1 MAQQQ
6 DEDFAAMFEAQG
18 AQTRARLSKRVR
30 PGQLVE
36 GPVVEIGADSV
47 FLDIGAKSEGR
58 IDRAQLED
66 RDGTLKVKVGDRLRA
81 TVSAVTPD
89 GIQLVVAIGKGGIDT
104 HALELARES
113 GVPVEGTVTKAV
125 KAGLEVEL
133 GNVRAFCPASQ
144 VDLGFAQ
151 DLERFV
157 GTKHFFKVIEIRDGG
172 RSVIVSRKA
181 VLKDERESQARAVR
195 ERLVVGAELEGI
207 VQSIQPYGAFVDLGG
222 IEGMVHISELGHG
235 RVDKV
240 GDVVKIGE
248 TVRVRVIAVEPRGT
262 NPNDLKVSL
271 SMKSAEQPAEVA
283 SAAETVLKG
292 KVAQVTNFGVFVD
305 TDIGRGLV
313 PTSELGLSPNADP
326 KRAFPVGKEVEVV
339 VLGRGGESGKL
350 RFSIQGVAVAEER
363 SAFKNFA
370 REAKKEAGKG
380 LGSLGDLMK
389 DLRDKLPEGPRK
401 TTSASP
407 AAPAASSVP
416 AARQPVR
423 RRA

>member
-30 PGQLVE
+30 PGQSVE
-36 GPVVEIGADSV
+36 GTVVEIGADSV

-58 IDRAQLED
+58 IDRSQLLDKE
-66 RDGTLKVKVGDRLRA
+66 GALKVKIGDKLRA
-81 TVSAVTPD
+81 TVASVSGD
-89 GIQLVVAIGKGGIDT
+89 GVVLVVAFGRGGIDT
-104 HALELARES
+104 QSLELALQS
-113 GVPVEGTVTKAV
+113 GAPVEATVTKAV

-157 GTKHFFKVIEIRDGG
+157 GTKQFFKVIEVRDGG

-181 VLKDERESQARAVR
+181 VLKDAREDQAKVVR

-207 VQSIQPYGAFVDLGG
+207 IQTIQPYGAFVDLGG
-222 IEGMVHISELGHG
+222 IEGMIHISELGHG

-240 GDVVKIGE
+240 DDVVKIGE
-248 TVRVRVIAVEPRGT
+248 TVMVRVLAVEPRGT
-262 NPNDLKVSL
+262 SATDLKVSL
-271 SMKSAEQPAEVA
+271 SMKSAEQPTESV
-283 SAAETVLKG
+283 AAETVLAG

-305 TDIGRGLV
+305 TEAGRGLV
-313 PTSELGLSPNADP
+313 PTSELGLPPNADS
-326 KRAFPVGKEVEVV
+326 KRAFPIGKDVEVV
-339 VLGRGGESGKL
+339 VLGRGGGGDGGKL
-350 RFSIQGVAVAEER
+350 RFSIQGVAAAEER
-363 SAFKNFA
+363 SAYKTFA
-370 REAKKEAGKG
+370 RETKKGGGGKG

-389 DLRDKLPEGPRK
+389 GIKAKLPDARPTASQGQ
-401 TTSASP
+401 SAAATEKP
-407 AAPAASSVP
+407 APT
-416 AARQPVR
+416 R

>member
-58 IDRAQLED
+58 IDRAQLLD
-66 RDGTLKVKVGDRLRA
+66 KDGNLKVKVGDKLRA
-81 TVSAVTPD
+81 TVASVSTD
-89 GIQLVVAIGKGGIDT
+89 GVQLVVAIGKGGIDT
-104 HALELARES
+104 QALELALQS
-113 GVPVEGTVTKAV
+113 GVPVEATVTKAV

-133 GNVRAFCPASQ
+133 GSVRAFCPASQ

-157 GTKHFFKVIEIRDGG
+157 GTKQFFKVIEIRDGG

-181 VLKDERESQARAVR
+181 VLKDERENQAKAVR

-207 VQSIQPYGAFVDLGG
+207 VQTIQPYGAFVDLGG
-222 IEGMVHISELGHG
+222 IEGMIHISELGHG
-235 RVDKV
+235 RVDKIA
-240 GDVVKIGE
+240 DVIKIGE
-248 TVRVRVIAVEPRGT
+248 SVKVRVLAVEPRGT
-262 NPNDLKVSL
+262 SPTDLKISL
-271 SMKSAEQPAEVA
+271 SMKSADQSTETTSAP
-283 SAAETVLKG
+283 AAEQVLQG
-292 KVAQVTNFGVFVD
+292 KVGQVTNFGVFVD
-305 TDIGRGLV
+305 TEVGRGLV
-313 PTSELGLSPNADP
+313 PTSELGLPPNADP
-326 KRAFPVGKEVEVV
+326 KRAFPVGKDVEVV
-339 VLGRGGESGKL
+339 VLGRGGGEGKL
-350 RFSIQGVAVAEER
+350 RFSIQGVAAAEER
-363 SAFKNFA
+363 SAFKSFA
-370 REAKKEAGKG
+370 KEAKKASGGGKG

-389 DLRDKLPEGPRK
+389 DISAKLPEGK
-401 TTSASP
+401 
-407 AAPAASSVP
+407 AAPAREGTAEAKP
-416 AARQPVR
+416 AATR

>member
-36 GPVVEIGADSV
+36 GTVVEIGADSV

-58 IDRAQLED
+58 IDRPQLVD
-66 RDGTLKVKVGDRLRA
+66 KDGALKVKVGDKLRA
-81 TVSAVTPD
+81 TVASVSGD
-89 GIQLVVAIGKGGIDT
+89 GIHLVVAIGKAGIDT
-104 HALELARES
+104 QALELALQS
-113 GVPVEGTVTKAV
+113 GVPVEATVTKAV

-133 GNVRAFCPASQ
+133 GSVRAFCPASQ

-157 GTKHFFKVIEIRDGG
+157 GTKQFFKVIEIRDGG

-181 VLKDERESQARAVR
+181 VLKDERENQARAVR

-207 VQSIQPYGAFVDLGG
+207 VQTIQPYGAFVDLGG
-222 IEGMVHISELGHG
+222 IEGLIHISELGHG

-248 TVRVRVIAVEPRGT
+248 TVKVRVLAIEPKGT
-262 NPNDLKVSL
+262 SPTDLKVSL
-271 SMKSAEQPAEVA
+271 SMKSAEQPAETTV
-283 SAAETVLKG
+283 AAETVLQG

-305 TDIGRGLV
+305 TEAGRGLV
-313 PTSELGLSPNADP
+313 PTSELGLPPNADP
-326 KRAFPVGKEVEVV
+326 KRAFPVGKDVEVV
-339 VLGRGGESGKL
+339 ILGRGGESGKL
-350 RFSIQGVAVAEER
+350 RFSIQGVAAAEER
-363 SAFKNFA
+363 TAFKTFA
-370 REAKKEAGKG
+370 REAKKGGGGKG

-389 DLRDKLPEGPRK
+389 DLQGKLPEAPA
-401 TTSASP
+401 SAAKSVAGSAERP
-407 AAPAASSVP
+407 AAT
-416 AARQPVR
+416 R

>member
-58 IDRAQLED
+58 IERAQLLDKE
-66 RDGTLKVKVGDRLRA
+66 GNLKVKIGDKLRA
-81 TVSAVTPD
+81 TVASVSG
-89 GIQLVVAIGKGGIDT
+89 GIQLVVAIGRGGIDT
-104 HALELARES
+104 QSLDLALQS
-113 GVPVEGTVTKAV
+113 GVPVEATVTKAV

-133 GNVRAFCPASQ
+133 GSVRAFCPASQ

-157 GTKHFFKVIEIRDGG
+157 GTKQFFKVIEIRDGG

-181 VLKDERESQARAVR
+181 VLKDERENQAKAVR

-207 VQSIQPYGAFVDLGG
+207 VQTIQPYGAFVDLGG
-222 IEGMVHISELGHG
+222 IEGMIHISELGHG
-235 RVDKV
+235 RVDKID
-240 GDVVKIGE
+240 DVIKIGE
-248 TVRVRVIAVEPRGT
+248 SVKVRVLAVEPRGT
-262 NPNDLKVSL
+262 SPTDLKISL
-271 SMKSAEQPAEVA
+271 SMKSADQTSEPTT
-283 SAAETVLKG
+283 SAATEQVLAG
-292 KVAQVTNFGVFVD
+292 KVGQVTNFGVFVD
-305 TDIGRGLV
+305 TEAGRGLV
-313 PTSELGLSPNADP
+313 PLSELGLPPNADP
-326 KRAFPVGKEVEVV
+326 RRAFPVGKDVEVV
-339 VLGRGGESGKL
+339 MLGRGGGEGKL
-350 RFSIQGVAVAEER
+350 RFSIQGVAAAEER
-363 SAFKNFA
+363 TAYKTFA
-370 REAKKEAGKG
+370 KEAKKGAGGSKG

-389 DLRDKLPEGPRK
+389 DLQGKLPDAKPAQSRDNPSDAK
-401 TTSASP
+401 P
-407 AAPAASSVP
+407 AAT
-416 AARQPVR
+416 R

>member
-58 IDRAQLED
+58 IERAQLLDKE
-66 RDGTLKVKVGDRLRA
+66 GNLKVKIGDKLRA
-81 TVSAVTPD
+81 TVASVSG
-89 GIQLVVAIGKGGIDT
+89 GIQLVVAIGRGGIDT
-104 HALELARES
+104 QSLDLALQS
-113 GVPVEGTVTKAV
+113 GVPVEATVTKAV

-133 GNVRAFCPASQ
+133 GSVRAFCPASQ

-157 GTKHFFKVIEIRDGG
+157 GTKQFFKVIEIRDGG

-181 VLKDERESQARAVR
+181 VLKDERENQAKAVR

-207 VQSIQPYGAFVDLGG
+207 VQTIQPYGAFVDLGG
-222 IEGMVHISELGHG
+222 IEGMIHISELGHG
-235 RVDKV
+235 RVDKID
-240 GDVVKIGE
+240 DVIKIGE
-248 TVRVRVIAVEPRGT
+248 SVKVRVLAVEPRGT
-262 NPNDLKVSL
+262 SPTDLKISL
-271 SMKSAEQPAEVA
+271 SMKSADQTSEPTT
-283 SAAETVLKG
+283 SAATEQVLAG
-292 KVAQVTNFGVFVD
+292 KVGQVTNFGVFVD
-305 TDIGRGLV
+305 TEAGRGLV
-313 PTSELGLSPNADP
+313 PLSELGLPPNADP
-326 KRAFPVGKEVEVV
+326 RRAFPVGKDVEVV
-339 VLGRGGESGKL
+339 MLGRGGGEGKL
-350 RFSIQGVAVAEER
+350 RFSIQGVAAAEER
-363 SAFKNFA
+363 TAYKTFA
-370 REAKKEAGKG
+370 KEAKKGAGGSKG

-389 DLRDKLPEGPRK
+389 DLQTKLPDAKPAQSRDNPSDAK
-401 TTSASP
+401 P
-407 AAPAASSVP
+407 AAT
-416 AARQPVR
+416 R

>member
-18 AQTRARLSKRVR
+18 AQTSARLSKRVR

-58 IDRAQLED
+58 IDRAQLLD
-66 RDGTLKVKVGDRLRA
+66 KDGNLKVKVGDKLRA
-81 TVSAVTPD
+81 TVASVSAD
-89 GIQLVVAIGKGGIDT
+89 GIQLVVAFGRAGIDT
-104 HALELARES
+104 QALELALQS
-113 GVPVEGTVTKAV
+113 GVPVEATVTKAV

-133 GNVRAFCPASQ
+133 GSVRAFCPASQ
-144 VDLGFAQ
+144 VDLGFTQ

-157 GTKHFFKVIEIRDGG
+157 GTKQFFKVIEIRDGG

-181 VLKDERESQARAVR
+181 VLKDERENQAKAVR

-207 VQSIQPYGAFVDLGG
+207 VQTIQPYGAFIDLGG

-248 TVRVRVIAVEPRGT
+248 TVKVRVLAVEPRGT
-262 NPNDLKVSL
+262 SPTDLKISL
-271 SMKSAEQPAEVA
+271 SMKSAEQPAETA
-283 SAAETVLKG
+283 AAETVLQG

-305 TDIGRGLV
+305 TEIGRGLV
-313 PTSELGLSPNADP
+313 PTSELGLPPNADP
-326 KRAFPVGKEVEVV
+326 KRAFPVGKDVEVV
-339 VLGRGGESGKL
+339 VLGRGGGEGKL
-350 RFSIQGVAVAEER
+350 RFSIQGVAAAEER
-363 SAFKNFA
+363 TAFKTFA
-370 REAKKEAGKG
+370 KEAKKGAGKG

-389 DLRDKLPEGPRK
+389 GLEARLPESK
-401 TTSASP
+401 SSSP
-407 AAPAASSVP
+407 ARAASTADKP
-416 AARQPVR
+416 AR

>member
-58 IDRAQLED
+58 IDRAQLLDKE
-66 RDGTLKVKVGDRLRA
+66 GNLKVKVGDKLRA
-81 TVSAVTPD
+81 TVASVSGD
-89 GIQLVVAIGKGGIDT
+89 GVQLVVAIGKAGIDT
-104 HALELARES
+104 QALDLALQS
-113 GVPVEGTVTKAV
+113 GVPVEATVTKAV

-133 GNVRAFCPASQ
+133 GSVRAFCPASQ

-157 GTKHFFKVIEIRDGG
+157 GTKQFFKVIEIRDGG

-181 VLKDERESQARAVR
+181 VLKDERENQAKAVR

-207 VQSIQPYGAFVDLGG
+207 VQTIQPYGAFVDLGG
-222 IEGMVHISELGHG
+222 LEGMIHISELGHG

-240 GDVVKIGE
+240 ADVVKIGE
-248 TVRVRVIAVEPRGT
+248 TVKVRVLAIEPKGT
-262 NPNDLKVSL
+262 SPTDLKISL
-271 SMKSAEQPAEVA
+271 SMKSAEQPVET
-283 SAAETVLKG
+283 AATETVLTG
-292 KVAQVTNFGVFVD
+292 KVGQVTNFGVFVD
-305 TDIGRGLV
+305 TEVGRGLV
-313 PTSELGLSPNADP
+313 PTSELGLPPNADP
-326 KRAFPVGKEVEVV
+326 KRAFPVGKDVEVV
-339 VLGRGGESGKL
+339 VLGRGGGEGKL
-350 RFSIQGVAVAEER
+350 RFSIQGVAAAEER
-363 SAFKNFA
+363 TAFKTFA
-370 REAKKEAGKG
+370 KESKKGSGKG

-389 DLRDKLPEGPRK
+389 DLQTKLPDAKSG
-401 TTSASP
+401 A
-407 AAPAASSVP
+407 AASESKP
-416 AARQPVR
+416 TGTR